1 MQDERLKKAL
11 LEWSNSFTQLSLN
24 DLSRYAHSVGLSLA
38 QISILMHLHFHGA
51 CEVTKFSEMPQI
63 SRAAASQMIERL
75 VQQGVVYRFPKQ
87 NDRRVRLVDLTP
99 FGEKIITESLDAR
112 VEWVNELV
120 SSISREEREQFFVLL
135 TRLNQFSAQKEE

>member
-11 LEWSNSFTQLSLN
+11 LEWSNSFMQLSLN

-51 CEVTKFSEMPQI
+51 CEVTKFSEMLQI

-99 FGEKIITESLDAR
+99 SGEKIITESLDAR

>member
-11 LEWSNSFTQLSLN
+11 LDWSNSFMQLSLN

-51 CEVTKFSEMPQI
+51 REVTKFSEMLQI

-75 VQQGVVYRFPKQ
+75 VQQGVIYRFPKQ

-99 FGEKIITESLDAR
+99 SGEKIITESLNAR